1 MADAIGRFSHLDR
14 RKLEPAASKVATM
27 ERKNERGEEQ
37 EMKEK
42 KQNENEKE
50 MVKILGI

>member
-1 MADAIGRFSHLDR
+1 MPDAIGRFSHLDR

-42 KQNENEKE
+42 SKTRMRKRW
-50 MVKILGI
+50 